1 MELGEVLIVLEGQ
14 TDLVKDGPGDRNP
27 TSTGQDEGSSLATS
41 SRHVVRVAS
50 PADLASSRDAEDLRP
65 SRFSLCQRILREGNW
80 PWDLIDVEP
89 LLDGSATVLHYLGP
103 RQVEAAPLRARFR
116 VEFDFDVILEP
127 LGTDPGG
134 EDSNGDAHDHQ
145 DGGGCGSCGCSD
157 GGGCGSGSRAVPGD
171 HHEHA
176 EPVASGCVPE
186 SRSGCSSCGIS
197 RLMAE
202 RSRA

>member
-1 MELGEVLIVLEGQ
+1 MDDHSCLVRYGIMSHVGRFSTSRVRGTSLERGQLVVIQTDRGVELGEVLIVLEGQ

-103 RQVEAAPLRARFR
+103 RQVEVCATTGAVSCRVRLRR
-116 VEFDFDVILEP
+116 D
-127 LGTDPGG
+127 
-134 EDSNGDAHDHQ
+134 
-145 DGGGCGSCGCSD
+145 
-157 GGGCGSGSRAVPGD
+157 SRAARHRP
-171 HHEHA
+171 
-176 EPVASGCVPE
+176 
-186 SRSGCSSCGIS
+186 R
-197 RLMAE
+197 R
-202 RSRA
+202 